1 MCDERTEEELHKLRL
16 ILTDKLYSDLR
27 KDLFELERRLEDL
40 QNNPRDQYH
49 TMEELYLYRM
59 LYNALAANALNEG
72 SKIRATKSWRHH
84 DGELCFGGGWFIVT
98 IDLSTSTEQNKQIT
112 NHYKSEYWDL
122 FQIPERPVADPW
134 NGHTPAEGAED
145 LHAFLR
151 RYV

>member
-27 KDLFELERRLEDL
+27 KDLFDLERRLEDL

-122 FQIPERPVADPW
+122 FQIPELLVADPW

-145 LHAFLR
+145 LRAFLR